1 MHEQQRVNSIA
12 ELCSEPRF
20 KRMWLF
26 RRNEERLTH
35 ELRKNGSGY
44 ELVIGYHDGW
54 VDVERF
60 PDAGTAAH
68 YALDLR
74 RALKDLSHLCSPF
87 EGRRTD
93 AADGGWQPSFFVD
106 GQAAPL

>member
-74 RALKDLSHLCSPF
+74 RALKDGGRSCSPVNACQTRGALT
-87 EGRRTD
+87 EW
-93 AADGGWQPSFFVD
+93 A
-106 GQAAPL
+106 

>member
-1 MHEQQRVNSIA
+1 
-12 ELCSEPRF
+12 
-20 KRMWLF
+20 MWLF
-26 RRNEERLTH
+26 RRNEERLIH
-35 ELRKNGSGY
+35 QLRRNGSGY

-74 RALKDLSHLCSPF
+74 RALKD
-87 EGRRTD
+87 
-93 AADGGWQPSFFVD
+93 GGWQPSFFVD
-106 GQAAPL
+106 AQAAPL